1 MEVTMDASRH
11 RSRRGAV
18 SWLPAVA
25 LAGLAATASPAAA
38 QFVNFESQH
47 VHPIAQSSDGARL
60 YVVNTPDSRLSA
72 FDLDAQGQPTLAF
85 EVPVGLEPVSVA
97 VENPNRVWVVN
108 HLGDSISIVDVST
121 HNVVATVR
129 TGDEPTDVLFTPDPA
144 HPGQQWAWVC
154 ASQEDRVQVF
164 DAETPGRE
172 LLSIAIFG
180 SDPRAMAY
188 DPVRQRVY
196 VAVFESGSP
205 TTIVPRALVHQ
216 PQAPWGGQLP
226 PFDPPLNPDLAWVPD
241 NGVIV
246 RWTGT
251 RWLDEQGGDWTPL
264 VPWRLADNDVIRIDL
279 DGSPGVDAR
288 ISGVGTLLFDIAVAP
303 TTGDVYVTNTEAL
316 NHILFEPKLRGR
328 FVRNRITRIPGGT
341 GAPIPQ
347 HLNDH
352 IVYTQPGTPSER
364 ALSLSQ
370 PGAMAIRA
378 DGQEI
383 YFTAHGSALL
393 GVANAQGQ
401 LLERRP
407 LAEGATGLALHEG
420 RDVLYIVNRFTNRIH
435 LMRASSGAPLG
446 QIAIG
451 RSQWDPT
458 PPVILAGRRFLYAA
472 AFSGHG
478 DAACASCHPFA
489 NFDNL
494 AWDLGDPAGS
504 MAAAPPPEEN
514 GGIDVN
520 DFHPLKGPMTTLT
533 LRGLEDTG
541 FLHWRGDR
549 EDFNAFNG
557 AFVGLLGGPD
567 LLPPTDMQAYSDFI
581 MTVRYPPNPFVLLD
595 NTLSTEPPDANA
607 ATGAA
612 IFTVQGQLD
621 CDACHTLPT
630 GTNGLIFPL
639 DNLPGFG
646 GQVMKVPQ
654 TRNMYEK
661 TGFDFTGQ
669 NTIVK
674 RGFGFTH
681 DGGIPTLA
689 QFLAEPVL
697 QLTPAQERHVEA
709 FLLSFPNGTAAAVG
723 HQLTLPPSGLTPVQA
738 VEEIAIL
745 EQQAVA
751 GGIDLV
757 VKGIWN
763 SEERGF
769 LFDPAH
775 SSYRPD
781 RAAESLV
788 DGSQLAAGAGP
799 GAELTWLGLPPLTGV
814 RVGID
819 RDLDGALDR
828 DELDAGSDP
837 ADPASQPTGISDPSA
852 SPPPA
857 ASGFLSVAPN
867 PFTPATLIQFAMS
880 HEGLATVGVYDA
892 AGRRVRLLVHA
903 VLEPG
908 EYKVRW
914 DGRGDDGRRLASG
927 AYFLALRTAE
937 GTESWKVSLVH

>member
-1 MEVTMDASRH
+1 MNTSRH
-11 RSRRGAV
+11 RSRPGAAC
-18 SWLPAVA
+18 WL
-25 LAGLAATASPAAA
+25 LAAAFAVPAAVVGPAAA

-47 VHPIAQSSDGARL
+47 VHPIAHSPDWSRL
-60 YVVNTPDSRLSA
+60 YVVNTPDGRLSA
-72 FDLDAQGQPTLAF
+72 FDLDSQGQPTLAF

-97 VENPNRVWVVN
+97 VENANRVWVVN
-108 HLGDSISIVDVST
+108 HLGDSIAIVDVNT
-121 HNVVATVR
+121 RNVVATVR
-129 TGDEPTDVLFTPDPA
+129 TGDEPTDILFTPDPIDS
-144 HPGQQWAWVC
+144 GQQWAWVC
-154 ASQEDRVQVF
+154 VSQRDQVQIF
-164 DAETPGRE
+164 DADNPARDPR
-172 LLSIAIFG
+172 SIDIFG

-188 DPVRQRVY
+188 DPVRRRVY

-205 TTIVPRALVHQ
+205 TTIVPRALVHD

-226 PFDPPLNPDLAWVPD
+226 PFDPPLNPDLGSVPD

-246 RWTGT
+246 RWSGT

-264 VPWRLADNDVIRIDL
+264 VPWRLADLDVIRIDL
-279 DGSPGVDAR
+279 DAFPTVDGHT
-288 ISGVGTLLFDIAVAP
+288 SGVGTLLFDIAVAP
-303 TTGDVYVTNTEAL
+303 ATGDVYVTNTEAL
-316 NHILFEPKLRGR
+316 NHILFEPKLRGQFGR
-328 FVRNRITRIPGGT
+328 HRITRIPGGT
-341 GAPIPQ
+341 GAAIPQ
-347 HLNDH
+347 HLNAH
-352 IVYTQPGTPSER
+352 ILYTQPGAPSER

-370 PGAMAIRA
+370 PGAMAIRS

-383 YFTAHGSALL
+383 FFTAQGSALL
-393 GVANAQGQ
+393 GVADAQGA

-407 LAEGATGLALHEG
+407 LAEGATGLLLHEE

-435 LMRASSGAPLG
+435 LMRATSGALLG
-446 QIAIG
+446 EIAIG
-451 RSQWDPT
+451 KSQWDPT
-458 PPVILAGRRFLYAA
+458 PQVILGGRRFLYSG
-472 AFSGHG
+472 AFSAHG
-478 DAACASCHPFA
+478 DAACAGCHPFA

-504 MAAAPPPEEN
+504 MSPAPPPEEN

-533 LRGLEDTG
+533 LRSLEDTG

-567 LLPPTDMQAYSDFI
+567 LLPPADMQAYSDFI
-581 MTVRYPPNPFVLLD
+581 MTVRYPPNPLVLLD
-595 NTLSTEPPDANA
+595 NTLSTEPPGANA

-612 IFTVQGQLD
+612 IFQVQGQLD

-661 TGFDFTGQ
+661 TGFDPTLQ
-669 NTIVK
+669 NPIVK

-689 QFLAEPVL
+689 LFLAEPVL
-697 QLTPAQERHVEA
+697 QLSPAEERHVEA

-723 HQLTLPPSGLTPVQA
+723 HQLTMPPTDLTPVQA
-738 VEEIAIL
+738 VQEITTL
-745 EQQAVA
+745 EQQAGA
-751 GGIDLV
+751 GSIDLV
-757 VKGIWN
+757 IKGIWN

-769 LFDPAH
+769 LFDPGT
-775 SSYRPD
+775 SLYRPD
-781 RAAESLV
+781 RAAEAGVDRDELV
-788 DGSQLAAGAGP
+788 AGAGP
-799 GAELTWLGLPPLTGV
+799 GAELTWLGLPPLTGI

-837 ADPASQPTGISDPSA
+837 ADPASQPTGISNPSP

-857 ASGFLSVAPN
+857 ATALLSVAPN
-867 PFTPATLIQFAMS
+867 PFTPATLIRFAMG
-880 HEGLATVGVYDA
+880 HEGQATVGVYDA

-903 VLEPG
+903 VLGTG
-908 EYKVRW
+908 EYKIRW